1 MSFRLSVWSLFSF
14 LQEITDPD
22 LILTWGI
29 LLISNTFLSI
39 FWWNFSDVFLCWA
52 LCLPMSQWWAQS
64 MFLAKCLPMS
74 LPNLSTGAVW
84 CFSIFSFNICLV
96 VLRRSV
102 WAGSRFLRCLSD
114 ENLAN
119 VFSGLS
125 SVSVNIFLVSS
136 VDVLP
141 KCLPVSAAKSVSR
154 SHLMSSRI
162 NPQSFFQYLSNGLMC
177 SIWAGSQLCLPISS
191 WWESC

>member
-1 MSFRLSVWSLFSF
+1 MK
-14 LQEITDPD
+14 
-22 LILTWGI
+22 
-29 LLISNTFLSI
+29 I
-39 FWWNFSDVFLCWA
+39 FDVFLCWA

-74 LPNLSTGAVW
+74 LPNLPTGAVW

-102 WAGSRFLRCLSD
+102 WAGFQFLRCLSD
-114 ENLAN
+114 EDLAN
-119 VFSGLS
+119 VLSGLS
-125 SVSVNIFLVSS
+125 SVSVNIFLVSL
-136 VDVLP
+136 VAVFP
-141 KCLPVSAAKSVSR
+141 KCLPMSDAKSVYR
-154 SHLMSSRI
+154 SCLASSSI
-162 NPQSFFQYLSNGLMC
+162 NPRFFFQYLSSGLMC